1 MKTKYLVTFLN
12 RAAHLDADIELAD
25 VIAIASKSGALY
37 TAGSPHL
44 FDAVV
49 PAQHPRLAA
58 RTNTTYNRKMAIRH
72 LKASL
77 CASFLKEAYEDVTA
91 YMQDI
96 LEAAAR
102 NGLDPNRLIGEH
114 KVSFEANDIL
124 QAKGWHAVVH
134 LVAKSVFRKLEQKK
148 CTKDLLQEMN
158 SKLNLGVP
166 QSKIDKA
173 LPFLEIRHLLVHAE
187 GVADQS
193 FCKAF
198 PAFGASPGTKLK
210 LDFTVLQSARKAL
223 LELVQKFD
231 EKVIACGV
239 VAAADT
245 QP

>member
-1 MKTKYLVTFLN
+1 MKTKYLVKYLN

-25 VIAIASKSGALY
+25 VVAIASKGGALY

-49 PAQHPRLAA
+49 PTQHPRLAA
-58 RTNTTYNRKMAIRH
+58 RTNNAYNRKMAIRH

-102 NGLDPNRLIGEH
+102 NGIDPNRLIGEH

-124 QAKGWHAVVH
+124 QAKNWHSVVH
-134 LVAKSVFRKLEQKK
+134 LVAKSVFRKIENGKN
-148 CTKDLLQEMN
+148 TKVLLQTMN
-158 SKLNLGVP
+158 AKLNLGVP
-166 QSKIDKA
+166 QAKIDKA
-173 LPFLEIRHLLVHAE
+173 LPFLEIRHLLVHAD
-187 GVADQS
+187 GIADES
-193 FCKAF
+193 FCKSF
-198 PAFGASPGTKLK
+198 PAFGASAGTKIK
-210 LDFTVLQSARKAL
+210 LDFTVLQSARTAL
-223 LELVQKFD
+223 LVLVQQFD
-231 EKVIACGV
+231 KKVIYCKV

>member
-1 MKTKYLVTFLN
+1 MKTKYLVKFLN

-25 VIAIASKSGALY
+25 IVAIASKSGALY

-49 PAQHPRLAA
+49 PEQHPRLAA
-58 RTNTTYNRKMAIRH
+58 RTNNAYNRKMAIRH

-124 QAKGWHAVVH
+124 RAQNWHAVVH
-134 LVAKSVFRKLEQKK
+134 LVTKSVFRKLENEKS
-148 CTKDLLQEMN
+148 TKDLLKSMN
-158 SKLNLGVP
+158 TKLNLGVT
-166 QSKIDKA
+166 QTKIDAA
-173 LPFLEIRHLLVHAE
+173 LPFLEIRHLLVHAD
-187 GVADQS
+187 GIADAA
-193 FCKAF
+193 FCNSY
-198 PAFGASPGTKLK
+198 PTFGASVGVKIK
-210 LDFTVLQSARKAL
+210 LDFTVLQNARTAL
-223 LELVQKFD
+223 LELVQQFD
-231 EKVIACGV
+231 EKVIACNV
-239 VAAADT
+239 VASADT

>member
-1 MKTKYLVTFLN
+1 MKTKHLVKFLN

-25 VIAIASKSGALY
+25 VLAIASKGGALY
-37 TAGSPHL
+37 TAGSPHM

-58 RTNTTYNRKMAIRH
+58 RTNNSYNRKMAIRH

-124 QAKGWHAVVH
+124 RARNWHAVVH
-134 LVAKSVFRKLEQKK
+134 LVAKSVFRKIENEKS
-148 CTKDLLQEMN
+148 TKNLLKSMN
-158 SKLNLGVP
+158 EKLNLGVP
-166 QSKIDKA
+166 QAKIDDA
-173 LPFLEIRHLLVHAE
+173 LPFLELRHLLVHAD
-187 GVADQS
+187 GIADES
-193 FCKAF
+193 FCTSF
-198 PAFGASPGTKLK
+198 PSFGASAGTKIK
-210 LDFTVLQSARKAL
+210 LDFSVVQSARKAL
-223 LELVQKFD
+223 LELVQQFD
-231 EKVIACGV
+231 EKVIACNV
-239 VAAADT
+239 VAATDI